1 MKAKRLK
8 PNTNKHTGTSA
19 GTIFGNKVFQVAV
32 LAVVICIIFSG
43 TVRNGFIWD
52 DDDYI
57 YKNPLLTEP
66 GGLAKIWK
74 SYYSPK
80 FNPQEN
86 TPQYYPL
93 VFTTFYLEHKLWG
106 LYPAGYHITNVL
118 LHIANTILLLF
129 VLRKLGFGWLIS
141 LITAA
146 IFGIHPTQVESV
158 AWATE
163 RKNVLAGLFYFSAF
177 LCFLHFQDGAKI
189 RYYIASLLLFVCAL
203 LSKTAS
209 VMLPVVLVLA
219 AYLKERPIRKTI
231 IYAIPFFA
239 LSTAAGLVTLTL
251 EHTMVGA
258 KGAEWSFPLFERLLI
273 VSHSIWF
280 YIGKILWPHPISF
293 IYGQWNINLH
303 SVTSYLP
310 LAGIILAAAAL
321 WIFRKKL
328 GRFPA
333 FASAYF
339 VIVAAPALGFVSFY
353 MMRYTFVADHFI
365 YLASWSIMLLAV
377 VVAAKIL
384 GRLPQNPKLVIGAFA
399 TIAILVCFAVVTADE
414 VRKFK
419 NVQTLWEHT
428 IAVNPKAW
436 LAHNNLGVIYA
447 SQGQY
452 EKALEHYK
460 TTIELNPDY
469 ATAYNNAGVALVL
482 MNQPAKAI
490 DYYKKAIELRP
501 DYGEALYNFAVAYS
515 KLEKNNEAIEY
526 FKKALQFQQENMS
539 TWYNLA
545 ICLSKTNKVSEAA
558 EAYRKAVE
566 LDPKYPE
573 ANYNLAVSYKLLGRL
588 DDAAAYFKKALEL
601 RPNYLEAKHR
611 LALVYRQQGKLNE
624 AAKFLHS
631 ALEQEPEFAQANYD
645 LGLVYYSLGQYEN
658 AKLYFRIAENQGIPT
673 PDEIRQVLYKQQN

>member
-1 MKAKRLK
+1 MKSKLRK
-8 PNTNKHTGTSA
+8 PDTNRYTAVSVE
-19 GTIFGNKVFQVAV
+19 TIFGSKSFQVTV
-32 LAVVICIIFSG
+32 LAVAVFIVFSG
-43 TVRNGFIWD
+43 TIRNGFVWD

-57 YKNPLLTEP
+57 YQNPLLTEP
-66 GGLAKIWK
+66 GGFVKIWQ

-80 FNPQEN
+80 FNPREN

-106 LYPAGYHITNVL
+106 FNPAGYHITNVL

-129 VLRKLGFGWLIS
+129 VLRKLGLGWSIP

-177 LCFLHFQDGAKI
+177 WCFLHFQDTAKI
-189 RYYIASLLLFVCAL
+189 KYYIASLLLFVCAL

-219 AYLKERPIRKTI
+219 AYLKDRPIRKTI
-231 IYAIPFFA
+231 TYTIPFFA
-239 LSTAAGLVTLTL
+239 LSTVAGLITLTL

-258 KGAEWSFPLFERLLI
+258 KGAEWTFPLFKRLLI
-273 VSHSIWF
+273 VSHAIWF

-293 IYGQWNINLH
+293 LYGQWQINTH
-303 SVTSYLP
+303 SIISYLP
-310 LAGIILAAAAL
+310 LIAVITTAAL
-321 WIFRKKL
+321 LIIFRKKI
-328 GRFPA
+328 GRLPIFSLA
-333 FASAYF
+333 NF
-339 VIVAAPALGFVSFY
+339 VVAAAPALGFVSFY
-353 MMRYTFVADHFI
+353 MMRYTFAADHFI

-377 VVAAKIL
+377 VVATQFL
-384 GRLPQNPKLVIGAFA
+384 SYLPQNPKLVLGAFA
-399 TIAILVCFAVVTADE
+399 TAVILICFAVITAEE
-414 VRKFK
+414 VKKFK

-447 SQGQY
+447 SQGNY

-460 TTIELNPDY
+460 TTIELNPNY

-490 DYYKKAIELRP
+490 DYYKKAIELNP
-501 DYGEALYNFAVAYS
+501 DYGEALYNFAIAYS
-515 KLEKNNEAIEY
+515 RLEKNTEAIEY
-526 FKKALQFQQENMS
+526 FKKALKFQPENMS

-545 ICLSKTNKVSEAA
+545 ICLSKTNRVSEAS

-566 LDPKYPE
+566 LKPDYPE
-573 ANYNLAVSYKLLGRL
+573 AHYNLAVSYQMLGKL
-588 DDAAAYFKKALEL
+588 DDAASSFKKALEI
-601 RPNYLEAKHR
+601 RPTYIEAKYR

-624 AAKFLHS
+624 AAKLLHS
-631 ALEQEPEFAQANYD
+631 ALDQEPDFPQANYD

-658 AKLYFRIAENQGIPT
+658 AKLYFRIAENQGLPT
-673 PDEIRQVLYKQQN
+673 PDEIKQALYAK

>member
-1 MKAKRLK
+1 MPNGMNPKLHKPDKNKQAGGNILK
-8 PNTNKHTGTSA
+8 SR
-19 GTIFGNKVFQVAV
+19 VFQVAM
-32 LAVVICIIFSG
+32 LAIVIFIVFSG
-43 TVRNGFIWD
+43 TIRNGFVWD
-52 DDDYI
+52 DDYYI
-57 YKNPLLTEP
+57 YRNPLLTEP

-74 SYYSPK
+74 SYYAPS
-80 FNPQEN
+80 FDPQQN

-106 LYPAGYHITNVL
+106 FNPAPYHITNVL
-118 LHIANTILLLF
+118 LHIADTILLLM
-129 VLRKLGFGWLIS
+129 VLQKLGISWYVS
-141 LITAA
+141 LITAVL
-146 IFGIHPTQVESV
+146 FGIHPTQVESV

-163 RKNVLAGLFYFSAF
+163 RKNVLAGLFYFGALLS
-177 LCFLHFQDGAKI
+177 FLHYQDGAKI
-189 RYYIASLLLFVCAL
+189 RYYLASLVFFVCAL

-209 VMLPVVLVLA
+209 VMLPVVLLLA

-231 IYAIPFFA
+231 FYAIPFFA
-239 LSTAAGLVTLTL
+239 LSAAAGLVTLTL

-258 KGAEWSFPLFERLLI
+258 KGAEWSFPLFERILI

-293 IYGQWNINLH
+293 IYGQWEINTH
-303 SVTSYLP
+303 SVVSYLP
-310 LAGIILAAAAL
+310 LIAVIAAL
-321 WIFRKKL
+321 VIFRKKL
-328 GRFPA
+328 GRLPA
-333 FASAYF
+333 FSLAYF

-365 YLASWSIMLLAV
+365 YLASWSIMLLV
-377 VVAAKIL
+377 VSAAAWFFN
-384 GRLPQNPKLVIGAFA
+384 RLPQNPKLVIGAFA
-399 TIAILVCFAVVTADE
+399 TILVLICFAVVTADE

-447 SQGQY
+447 AQGQY
-452 EKALEHYK
+452 AKALEHYK
-460 TTIELNPDY
+460 TTIEINPDY

-482 MNQPAKAI
+482 LNQPAKAI
-490 DYYKKAIELRP
+490 DYYKTAIELQS

-515 KLEKNNEAIEY
+515 KLEKNNEAVEY
-526 FKKALQFQQENMS
+526 FKKALQFQPENMS

-545 ICLSKTNKVSEAA
+545 ICLSKTNRVSEAA

-573 ANYNLAVSYKLLGRL
+573 ANYNLAVSYQMLGKL
-588 DDAAAYFKKALEL
+588 DEAAASFKKALEL
-601 RPNYLEAKHR
+601 RPNYIEAKYR
-611 LALVYRQQGKLNE
+611 LALVYRQQGKLPD
-624 AAKFLHS
+624 AAKLLHS

-645 LGLVYYSLGQYEN
+645 LGLVYFGLGQYEN

-673 PDEIRQVLYKQQN
+673 PDEIRQSLYNK